1 MEGVENCMENLTTNF
16 GTWVDLIKQAMAL
29 FGEFPL
35 NLLLVGSLFGV
46 AFGIFRKAKKS
57 AKA

>member
-1 MEGVENCMENLTTNF
+1 METLTANF
-16 GTWVDLIKQAMAL
+16 TTWVDLIKTAMSL
-29 FGEFPL
+29 FSEFPL

>member
-1 MEGVENCMENLTTNF
+1 MKGEIQMETLTANF
-16 GTWVDLIKQAMAL
+16 TTWVDLIKTAMSL
-29 FGEFPL
+29 FSEFPL